1 MGNQDRLME
10 YYKSDIH
17 KKRQD
22 ASMKRFREKY
32 PDGYVEWVQT
42 PEEFAAQQRDR
53 VKRIWG

>member
-22 ASMKRFREKY
+22 ADMKRFREEY
-32 PDGYVEWVQT
+32 PDGYVEDVQT